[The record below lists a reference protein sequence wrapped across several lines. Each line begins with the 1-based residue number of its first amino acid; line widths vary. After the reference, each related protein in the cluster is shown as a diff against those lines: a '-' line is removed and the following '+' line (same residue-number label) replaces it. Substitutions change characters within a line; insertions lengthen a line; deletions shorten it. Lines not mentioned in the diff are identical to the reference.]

1 MEQTI
6 ETITF
11 IGPPLVILAW
21 VLWLWLGKRRVKTH
35 RIAILATA
43 IPLALLVIAAVVLIL
58 LDPAFLEWKT
68 EGGRNIADICALVGH
83 YLVNAAILSSVV
95 FAIMRKWEIA
105 KGIGFGSGIG
115 LVVCLIAFVLL
126 SDGIT

>member
-1 MEQTI
+1 MEQII

-43 IPLALLVIAAVVLIL
+43 IPPTLLIIACVVLYL

-68 EGGRNIADICALVGH
+68 EGGRNIADILGLVAR
-83 YLVNAAILSSVV
+83 YLAEAAILPSVV

-115 LVVCLIAFVLL
+115 VVVFVIAFVAL
-126 SDGIT
+126 SS